1 MISLCKDFGLFC
13 FLWAYEECKQSIKCI
28 LGIFIEF
35 QLFFF
40 FSNIYKDTGHL
51 MLQFDRTRQ
60 DVKIV
65 WRCFVTYKS
74 LPRLIYNSSN
84 CKIKDVTS
92 FDNIHVVYGRGG
104 QTIL

>member
-1 MISLCKDFGLFC
+1 MYFGHL
-13 FLWAYEECKQSIKCI
+13 YRVSVI
-28 LGIFIEF
+28 
-35 QLFFF
+35 FF
-40 FSNIYKDTGHL
+40 FSNIYKDIGHL